1 MKKRGQIQENRIDST
16 RKIAIMNKTK
26 FGKTSLEVSR
36 IGLGTLAFGHKTK
49 GIQDKDEI
57 LSCINFALDNGIN
70 LIDTAEEY
78 SGGLTERFV
87 GEVIKKRGDR
97 EDLVLVTKVSHNHLG
112 YKEVIKAANRSLE
125 RLQTDYLDVYL
136 VHWPWCYSPISE
148 TMRAMD
154 QLLTE
159 GKIRYVGV
167 SNFHNALVKEAMS
180 NLQNGEIIANELEYN
195 LINRSIEKEILPFLK
210 QQKIVVL
217 AYYPL
222 LSGFLTTKYDENT
235 ILTQNDFRNHWGL
248 FKHKENFAKSKV
260 LFETMKQIAKEHDV
274 SPAEVAMNWLLKER
288 DIIPIPGAKK
298 KSQIES
304 NIHAAQWSLKKDE
317 ISRLTAITDNLEL
330 DWDEV

>member
-1 MKKRGQIQENRIDST
+1 
-16 RKIAIMNKTK
+16 MNKIK
-26 FGKTSLEVSR
+26 FGKTNLEVSR
-36 IGLGTLAFGHKTK
+36 VGLGSLAFGHKTK
-49 GIQDKDEI
+49 GIQNKDEI
-57 LSCINFALDNGIN
+57 HSCINFALDNGIN

-78 SGGLTERFV
+78 SGGLTERLI
-87 GEVIKKRGDR
+87 GDVIKKRGDR
-97 EDLVLVTKVSHNHLG
+97 EDLVLITKVSHNHLS
-112 YKEVIKAANRSLE
+112 YQEVIKAANTSLE

-148 TMRAMD
+148 TMKAMD

-167 SNFHNALVKEAMS
+167 SNYHNALVQEAIS

-195 LINRSIEKEILPFLK
+195 LINQSIEKEILPFLR

-235 ILTQNDFRNHWGL
+235 ILPKDDFRNNWEL
-248 FKHKENFAKSKV
+248 FKHRENFTRFQV
-260 LFETMKQIAKEHDV
+260 LFQTMRQIAEEHDA
-274 SPAEVAMNWLLKER
+274 SPAEVAINWLLREK

-298 KSQIES
+298 KSQIET
-304 NIHAAQWSLKKDE
+304 NIHATQWCLKKDE

-330 DWDEV
+330 EGNLF

>member
-1 MKKRGQIQENRIDST
+1 ME
-16 RKIAIMNKTK
+16 IMNKIRL
-26 FGKTSLEVSR
+26 GKTNLEVSR

-57 LSCINFALDNGIN
+57 HRCINFALDNGIN

-78 SGGLTERFV
+78 SGGLTERFI

-97 EDLVLVTKVSHNHLG
+97 EDVVLVTKVSHNHLG
-112 YKEVIKAANRSLE
+112 YKEVIKAANNSLE
-125 RLQTDYLDVYL
+125 RLQTGYLDIYL

-154 QLLTE
+154 QLLME

-167 SNFHNALVKEAMS
+167 SNYHNALVQEAMS

-195 LINRSIEKEILPFLK
+195 LINRSIEKEILPFSR
-210 QQKIVVL
+210 QQRIAVL

-235 ILTQNDFRNHWGL
+235 ILAKDDFRNYWEL
-248 FKHKENFAKSKV
+248 FKHKENFTRSRV
-260 LFETMKQIAKEHDV
+260 LFETVRQIAEEHEV
-274 SPAEVAMNWLLKER
+274 SPAEVAINWLLKE

-298 KSQIES
+298 ESQIES
-304 NIHAAQWSLKKDE
+304 NIHATQWCLRKDE
-317 ISRLTAITDNLEL
+317 IVRLTAITDSLEL
-330 DWDEV
+330 NWF

>member
-1 MKKRGQIQENRIDST
+1 ME
-16 RKIAIMNKTK
+16 IMNKIRL
-26 FGKTSLEVSR
+26 GKTNLEVSR

-57 LSCINFALDNGIN
+57 HRCINFALDNGIN

-78 SGGLTERFV
+78 SGGLTERFI

-112 YKEVIKAANRSLE
+112 YKEVIKAANNSLE
-125 RLQTDYLDVYL
+125 RLQTGYLDIYL

-148 TMRAMD
+148 TMKAMD
-154 QLLTE
+154 QLLME

-167 SNFHNALVKEAMS
+167 SNYHNALVQEAMS

-195 LINRSIEKEILPFLK
+195 LINRSIEKEILPFSR
-210 QQKIVVL
+210 QQRIVVL

-235 ILTQNDFRNHWGL
+235 ILAKDDFRNYWEL
-248 FKHKENFAKSKV
+248 FKHKENFRSKV
-260 LFETMKQIAKEHDV
+260 LFETIRQIAEEHEV
-274 SPAEVAMNWLLKER
+274 SPAEVAINWLLKEK

-298 KSQIES
+298 ESQIES
-304 NIHAAQWSLKKDE
+304 NIQATQWCLRKDE
-317 ISRLTAITDNLEL
+317 IVRLTAITDSLEL
-330 DWDEV
+330 NWF

>member
-1 MKKRGQIQENRIDST
+1 
-16 RKIAIMNKTK
+16 MNKTK
-26 FGKTSLEVSR
+26 FGKTDLEVSR

-57 LSCINFALDNGIN
+57 HSCMNFALDNGIN

-97 EDLVLVTKVSHNHLG
+97 EDLVLVTKVSHNHLR
-112 YKEVIKAANRSLE
+112 YKEVIRAADSSLE
-125 RLQTDYLDVYL
+125 RLQTEYLDIYL

-148 TMRAMD
+148 TMKAMD

-167 SNFHNALVKEAMS
+167 SNYHNALVQEAMS

-195 LINRSIEKEILPFLK
+195 LINRNIEKEILPFLRR
-210 QQKIVVL
+210 QRIAVL

-235 ILTQNDFRNHWGL
+235 ILSESDFRNYWGL
-248 FKHKENFAKSKV
+248 FKHKENFTRSKE
-260 LFETMKQIAKEHDV
+260 LFETIRQIAEEHDV
-274 SPAEVAMNWLLKER
+274 SPAEVSINWLLRES

-304 NIHAAQWSLKKDE
+304 NIHATQWRLRNDE
-317 ISRLTAITDNLEL
+317 ISRLTAITDSLEL
-330 DWDEV
+330 DWD

>member
-1 MKKRGQIQENRIDST
+1 
-16 RKIAIMNKTK
+16 MNKIK
-26 FGKTSLEVSR
+26 LGKTDLEVSR

-57 LSCINFALDNGIN
+57 HGCINFALDNSIN

-78 SGGLTERFV
+78 SGGLTEKFI

-97 EDLVLVTKVSHNHLG
+97 EDLVLVTKASHNHLR
-112 YKEVIKAANRSLE
+112 YKEVIKAANNSLE
-125 RLQTDYLDVYL
+125 RLQTHYLDIYL

-148 TMRAMD
+148 TMKAMD
-154 QLLTE
+154 QLLIE

-167 SNFHNALVKEAMS
+167 SNYHNALVQEAMS

-195 LINRSIEKEILPFLK
+195 LINRSIEKEILPFLR
-210 QQKIVVL
+210 QQRIIVL

-235 ILTQNDFRNHWGL
+235 MLAKNDFRNNWEL
-248 FKHKENFAKSKV
+248 FKHKENFARSQV
-260 LFETMKQIAKEHDV
+260 LFETIRQIAEEHDV
-274 SPAEVAMNWLLKER
+274 SPAEVAINWLLREK

-298 KSQIES
+298 KSQIKS
-304 NIHAAQWSLKKDE
+304 NIHATQWRLREDE
-317 ISRLTAITDNLEL
+317 TSRLTAITDSLEL
-330 DWDEV
+330 NWDWF